1 MQKQLLQKQMKH
13 LVFKIEDGWIKYHMG
28 DQTGMHPLGDD
39 LAFEVINYLVS
50 IIKPTTYEIA
60 K

>member
-1 MQKQLLQKQMKH
+1 MKH